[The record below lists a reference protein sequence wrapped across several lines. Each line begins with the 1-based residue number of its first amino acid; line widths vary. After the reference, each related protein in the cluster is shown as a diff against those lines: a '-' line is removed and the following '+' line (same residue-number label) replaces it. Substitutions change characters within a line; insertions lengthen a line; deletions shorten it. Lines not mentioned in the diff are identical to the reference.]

1 MIMATNQ
8 EQFEVLAAEANYHQ
22 RYAQDIQNQ
31 MQALNQVE
39 GEMDRTLQ
47 ALAALKNDKT
57 SMFNIGSGVFVTG
70 ELKSV
75 NKLLLNV
82 GANVLIEKDIPAATA
97 FLEEKKKE
105 LDAARQE
112 LLQSMQAISARLKS
126 IDSEA
131 RRLLQDEKNE

>member
-1 MIMATNQ
+1 MAATNQ

-39 GEMDRTLQ
+39 AEMDRTLQ
-47 ALAALKNDKT
+47 ALGALKDGNT

-75 NKLLLNV
+75 NRLLLNV
-82 GANVLIEKDIPAATA
+82 GANVLVEKDVPGATA
-97 FLEEKKKE
+97 FLEEKKRE
-105 LDAARQE
+105 LSAARQE
-112 LLQSMQAISARLKS
+112 LLQSMHAISSRLKE

-131 RRLLQDEKNE
+131 RRLLQDEKSE